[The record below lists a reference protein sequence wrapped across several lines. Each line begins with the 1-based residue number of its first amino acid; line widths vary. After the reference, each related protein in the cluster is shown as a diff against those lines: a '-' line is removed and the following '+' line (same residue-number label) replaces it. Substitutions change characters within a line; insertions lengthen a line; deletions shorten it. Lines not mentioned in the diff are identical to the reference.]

1 MDREIPQE
9 VLLRLLRQ
17 NRPRMQVAAHLSRRH
32 FLAASAASGTLSPF
46 LAAAATTQ
54 PPKIDVEG
62 RVLRIAFAGR
72 TWLIDAARFG
82 DSAQVSWRTAKS
94 AFQVFLT
101 RAHYPGTSVSGDLRA
116 DIYND
121 GAQWRI
127 AIEFGGAKSDAMLA
141 ESEAP
146 LLGAWM
152 AGTASFSFR
161 HAGRFQVG
169 EVSIHS
175 RTSNFAFTLDAGLRL
190 SWQGPTRIDLLVGQ
204 LSAEGGSLV
213 ASAGSHELLQQA
225 LDRAQPRA
233 VTSISLE
240 QLASSGKSFAISRVG
255 ASHRVEWNV
264 ATPLL
269 TMIAFDATASRREAL
284 AVLEA
289 AGSLGIKGPGL
300 PDSGSRL
307 LLKSAVLTTW
317 ASSPQRRV
325 QLAFSVQ
332 RSRFLMEAGAFSL
345 QVSGAAE
352 PLAISIEKGV
362 MVSWV
367 VDVELHEAHLPVRG
381 ASMASV
387 SFDPKPLQLSLVL
400 GGSEPPRGCIAYASL
415 AARPVLD
422 LPLESGKLHL
432 KRSADLFDLRFEF
445 RNYRIECASG
455 RTHLFARWAHEAGCE
470 AHPNPPTLIAVFWP
484 QHVQEEVF
492 SKAGTGFKNP
502 RSIDTL
508 NPRPIDTLK
517 FPNELARTAL
527 SGPSR
532 VAMQGLH
539 PALERKQGVELTI
552 EQITDWK
559 DLSLAV
565 NSRALP
571 ADASLADQLK
581 ANKLESW
588 TVRSDAR
595 NAIFTNLTTQPK
607 SDQTALE
614 PVTGLVVSPDKS
626 AWFET
631 PRAAPA
637 WHGAAA
643 LWTARLR
650 LGQNSAVRALHAR
663 RANFGFLS
671 GGCGPDGKP
680 PSQPELHT
688 FPSTLSAQDRA
699 ELVVLMSAYAMPSL
713 RRLQRDKDDAK
724 NAGFFDDPK
733 GMVLRPKEKLAFLS
747 DAVREYTVPSIG
759 GGAPTTQKVLQEG
772 VLLPRGF
779 QEFELSMSAL
789 KGTLRSR
796 WEGEPPAPL
805 STDPFF
811 ASALNIEGYIH
822 RTAYGRDALVQVA
835 YKGFLFP
842 LGHRAALLKVSE
854 RPFSPARGNTD
865 LLDPTAYLI
874 QRHYIVCRRPSK
886 TFPAMGQ
893 PFKGREFPASSV
905 EMVTLVT
912 PEIVPVDSS
921 PDERLDL
928 STLMFGATQGD
939 CLQRGREA
947 ATQLGRVFWPRTRPG
962 VSDGGSP
969 PNRYGYEVQFEY
981 KVDGQPQPIRSA
993 LIFVDNTAAHHA
1005 PTMQAVVQY
1014 YETLEYLSKYLE
1026 GDQQPPSKP
1035 VTGEEA
1041 KKYLRIAVT
1050 GGVERKY
1057 APALKSG
1064 ETSFQTEHW
1073 VLGATGGA
1081 GTDSGL
1087 ETQQPTLI
1095 ERLGGTKS
1103 EPSSTTE
1110 SFSMDALMEGADQP
1124 PFYPRMHRAYI
1135 KMQPLDRLLGR
1146 PQGLIEVGFANR
1158 YVVHA
1163 LEPAANPAA
1172 IYLDVL
1178 TRDVDL
1184 DVSGQGD
1191 ASGGVA
1197 KPNARLAAISRS
1209 QGMIGGRSVPR
1220 SASQNT
1226 AAAGRQLVR
1235 QGMPAGVPAAELKYD
1250 TSSAQAG
1257 KFDAAEFLGG
1267 AVADALLLGV
1277 IPLKDVIRVVSIGL
1291 APKLREVSEYASA
1304 ELASA
1309 LPDVARA
1316 IDSAI
1321 VAAVQAGNDAVHSAL
1336 GNSVGANP
1344 LQEFYPALA
1353 SRADRLQQVCKRIA
1367 QLPTDDLK
1375 QSFPALAGDLLEAG
1389 KDFVQAI
1396 EQVAANPTPQGLAE
1410 YLKMVREAEDA
1421 IRSLANPV
1429 SLRRFV
1435 TSQVH
1440 AIAASLFDDLTRYLF
1455 GSTSEIGPFDIA
1467 FGIASDASSGTA
1479 SGKDPVPGLQA
1490 RRAAV
1495 LQELISNPTAVVDRL
1510 RHSAMQQ
1517 SLAGFFAQ
1525 AFSRLDAMRREVTG
1539 LLVWARAE
1547 LADVVLG
1554 LLAQGDAQLRQVLP
1568 LRKLSM
1574 DFAADVAK
1582 ELDGFDAATVLLKDG
1597 VDALLSQVMD
1607 RLRGAIETTADQY
1620 RTKVHAEAKD
1630 AADAFRRALDKD
1642 IQDLTSKIEAAV
1654 QPVRDEFE
1662 AQLRAAQSERGQWQ
1676 RASELKEAPALAKSL
1691 ERAVRNEMERQVHA
1705 LEAKARAAA
1714 EDMLGRVAT
1723 EIASAAG
1730 ATLEAGSNLI
1740 EMVARSASSELQNW
1754 CTSGSAGALRELQ
1767 AVVLGTKDPVS
1778 ETLKAAGALHE
1789 DLMAMVVPLDIPAEQ
1804 RAEAESLLAQARRLV
1819 DQAIEQGQKLR
1830 DALEKAPQD
1839 PCTAPTEAAKVFAQF
1854 DDLVRARLRLLDN
1867 LVSGLGAA
1875 ARCQVFVQAG
1885 KANALK
1891 VSAKPVAANLCARIK
1906 DTIDKVRPLIVAP
1919 QQATDALKARAGDI
1933 DKLVGPTRQ
1942 GALVA
1947 LMRQLSDK
1955 AAVVA
1960 DALQQLAAECDS
1972 TSAALD
1978 KVARDLES
1986 QRSAVMALVEGEE
1999 RRLAGF
2005 LLDMVLPKF
2014 VPPAALTALGDA
2026 MSKASP
2032 FLAAIGKLHSDLQAA
2047 LDGLLKQIGNAASGS
2062 ALNELLATLAR
2073 PGLAA
2078 LAMAR
2083 DAVGDDAKLIANVTA
2098 AFNAKDSQAALVAVN
2113 TLQVNWQTRGAGIV
2127 RAAELLSRVVQSLM
2141 HGQLAA
2147 LFDFN
2152 GVRTEIQKRLLELV
2166 PTRITQTYD
2175 FDTRLED
2182 FPPGDPV
2189 FKIDR
2194 SAQPDALPLAGTA
2207 NDLVLKTTVQIDL
2220 LKNTRQAT
2228 LQGTVRPFDIRLLG
2242 SRLDLAT
2249 IKFKGAKFSASTGS
2263 SPTYSAEL
2271 LQVEIG
2277 SMLEFIKALQSF
2289 FAPKPG
2295 NGPYF
2300 GISLFPPEALA
2311 GYRYAAPIIPIGT
2324 LFVLNVAIDVS
2335 MHLPFDNRQAYFRFA
2350 FASRELP
2357 FLISAPPYGG
2367 GGFVALLANAK
2378 GIIGF
2383 EIQFE
2388 FGAVVPIE
2396 FGPLSA
2402 TGRVTAGIYLM
2413 SGVGTRVL
2421 EGFVCAVGE
2430 GNIACFGVSVN
2441 IAVRVRQQ
2449 DGGSM
2454 QGSSTYS
2461 FSFKVGIAE
2470 VSYAFSAQYTIQGG
2484 GGGGNR
2490 SVKTQSAA
2498 LASLRAGDK
2507 SLAARPTGVQWITT
2521 RVPAKQ
2527 SNWKAYRAHV
2537 AL

>member
-17 NRPRMQVAAHLSRRH
+17 NRPRMQGAAHLNRRH
-32 FLAASAASGTLSPF
+32 FLTVSAASGTLSPL
-46 LAAAATTQ
+46 LAAAATTL

-62 RVLRIAFAGR
+62 RVLRVAFAGR

-94 AFQVFLT
+94 ALQVFLT
-101 RAHYPGTSVSGDLRA
+101 RAHYPGTTVPGDLRA

-127 AIEFGGAKSDAMLA
+127 AIEFGGAKSDALLA

-146 LLGAWM
+146 LLDAWM
-152 AGTASFSFR
+152 AGTASFTFR

-175 RTSNFAFTLDAGLRL
+175 RTSHFAFTLDAGLRL

-204 LSAEGGSLV
+204 LSAGGGSLV
-213 ASAGSHELLQQA
+213 ASAGSHELLQQV

-240 QLASSGKSFAISRVG
+240 QLASSGTSFAISRVG
-255 ASHRVEWNV
+255 ASHRVEWDV

-269 TMIAFDATASRREAL
+269 TMIAFDTTASRHEAL

-300 PDSGSRL
+300 PDPGSLL

-317 ASSPQRRV
+317 ASSPRRRV
-325 QLAFSVQ
+325 QFAFSVQ
-332 RSRFLMEAGAFSL
+332 RSRFLVEAGGFAL
-345 QVSGAAE
+345 QVSGAVE
-352 PLAISIEKGV
+352 PVAISIEKGF
-362 MVSWV
+362 MASWV
-367 VDVELHEAHLPVRG
+367 LDVELHEAHLPVRG

-387 SFDPKPLQLSLVL
+387 SFEPKPLQLSLVL
-400 GGSEPPRGCIAYASL
+400 GGSVPPRSCIAYASL

-445 RNYRIECASG
+445 RNYRIECAGG
-455 RTHLFARWAHEAGCE
+455 RTYLFVRWAHEAGCE
-470 AHPNPPTLIAVFWP
+470 ARPNPPTLIAVFWP

-492 SKAGTGFKNP
+492 SRAGTGFKK
-502 RSIDTL
+502 
-508 NPRPIDTLK
+508 PRPIDTLK

-571 ADASLADQLK
+571 ADASLTDQLK

-588 TVRSDAR
+588 TLRSDAR

-607 SDQTALE
+607 PDQTALE
-614 PVTGLVVSPDKS
+614 PVTGLIVSPDKS

-631 PRAAPA
+631 PRSAPIG
-637 WHGAAA
+637 HGAAT

-671 GGCGPDGKP
+671 GGCGPG
-680 PSQPELHT
+680 QPELHT

-699 ELVVLMSAYAMPSL
+699 ELVVLMSAYVMPSL
-713 RRLQRDKDDAK
+713 RRLQRDKDDDK
-724 NAGFFDDPK
+724 GAGFFDDPK
-733 GMVLRPKEKLAFLS
+733 GMVLRPTEKLAFLS

-759 GGAPTTQKVLQEG
+759 GGPPTTQKVLQEG

-842 LGHRAALLKVSE
+842 LGHRAALIKVSE

-874 QRHYIVCRRPSK
+874 QRNYIVCRRPSK
-886 TFPAMGQ
+886 VFPAMGQ

-905 EMVTLVT
+905 EMVTVVT
-912 PEIVPVDSS
+912 PEIVPVDLS

-939 CLQRGREA
+939 CLQHGREA
-947 ATQLGRVFWPRTRPG
+947 ATSLGRVFWPRTRPG
-962 VSDGGSP
+962 VSDEGSP

-981 KVDGQPQPIRSA
+981 KVDGNPQPMRSA

-1014 YETLEYLSKYLE
+1014 YETLEYWSKQLE
-1026 GDQQPPSKP
+1026 GERAMPATPA
-1035 VTGEEA
+1035 TGEEA

-1064 ETSFQTEHW
+1064 ETRFQTEYW
-1073 VLGATGGA
+1073 VLGATGGV
-1081 GTDSGL
+1081 GTDAGSDS
-1087 ETQQPTLI
+1087 QPPTLMQ
-1095 ERLGGTKS
+1095 RLGGAKY
-1103 EPSSTTE
+1103 EASSTTE

-1124 PFYPRMHRAYI
+1124 PFYPRMHRGYI

-1163 LEPAANPAA
+1163 MEPAANPAA

-1178 TRDVDL
+1178 APIVDL

-1209 QGMIGGRSVPR
+1209 QGMIGGRSVPQPD
-1220 SASQNT
+1220 SQT
-1226 AAAGRQLVR
+1226 KAAPGRQLVR

-1309 LPDVARA
+1309 LPDIAHA

-1353 SRADRLQQVCKRIA
+1353 SRSDHLQQVCKRIA

-1375 QSFPALAGDLLEAG
+1375 LSFPALAGDLLEAG

-1396 EQVAANPTPQGLAE
+1396 EQVAANPAPQGLAE

-1421 IRSLANPV
+1421 LRSLADPV
-1429 SLRRFV
+1429 ALRRFV

-1440 AIAASLFDDLTRYLF
+1440 AIAASLFDDLTRHLF

-1467 FGIASDASSGTA
+1467 FGIATDASSGTA
-1479 SGKDPVPGLQA
+1479 PDKDAVPGLQA

-1495 LQELISNPTAVVDRL
+1495 LQELVGNPTAAVDRL

-1517 SLAGFFAQ
+1517 SLPGFFAQ

-1539 LLVWARAE
+1539 LLMWARAE

-1554 LLAQGDAQLRQVLP
+1554 LLAQGDAQLRRVLP
-1568 LRKLSM
+1568 LQELAM
-1574 DFAADVAK
+1574 HFAADVAK

-1597 VDALLSQVMD
+1597 VDALLRQVMD
-1607 RLRGAIETTADQY
+1607 RLRGAIEKTADQY

-1630 AADAFRRALDKD
+1630 AADAFLSALDKD

-1654 QPVRDEFE
+1654 QPVRDELE
-1662 AQLRAAQSERGQWQ
+1662 ARLRAAQSERGQWK
-1676 RASELKEAPALAKSL
+1676 RALELKEAPTLAKSL

-1723 EIASAAG
+1723 EIASAVG

-1754 CTSGSAGALRELQ
+1754 CSSGAAGALRELQ
-1767 AVVLGTKDPVS
+1767 AVVLGTKVLIS
-1778 ETLKAAGALHE
+1778 ETLKAASALNE
-1789 DLMAMVVPLDIPAEQ
+1789 DLVAMVVPLDIPAEQ
-1804 RAEAESLLAQARRLV
+1804 RAEAESLLAQARRLI
-1819 DQAIEQGQKLR
+1819 DQAIEQGEKLR
-1830 DALEKAPQD
+1830 DALEKAPQN
-1839 PCTAPTEAAKVFAQF
+1839 PCTAPTEAAKVIGQF

-1875 ARCQVFVQAG
+1875 ARFQVFVQAG

-1891 VSAKPVAANLCARIK
+1891 LSAKPATADLCARIK
-1906 DTIDKVRPLIVAP
+1906 DTIDKVRPIIVAP
-1919 QQATDALKARAGDI
+1919 QQATDALKARAGDV

-1960 DALQQLAAECDS
+1960 NALQELAAKCDG

-1986 QRSAVMALVEGEE
+1986 QRCAVMALVEGEE

-2014 VPPAALTALGDA
+2014 VPTAALTALGDA

-2032 FLAAIGKLHSDLQAA
+2032 FVAAIGKLHSDLQAA
-2047 LDGLLKQIGNAASGS
+2047 VDGLLQQIGNAASGS
-2062 ALNELLATLAR
+2062 TLSELLATLAR

-2083 DAVGDDAKLIANVTA
+2083 DAVGDDAKLIANVTS
-2098 AFNAKDSQAALVAVN
+2098 AFKAKDSQAALVAVN
-2113 TLQVNWQTRGAGIV
+2113 TLQVSWQTRGVGIV

-2152 GVRTEIQKRLLELV
+2152 GVRSEIQKRLLELV

-2182 FPPGDPV
+2182 FPSGDPV

-2194 SAQPDALPLAGTA
+2194 SAQPAALPLAGTA

-2228 LQGTVRPFDIRLLG
+2228 LKGTVRPFDIRLLG

-2249 IKFKGAKFSASTGS
+2249 IKFKGAEFAASTGS

-2271 LQVEIG
+2271 LRVEIG

-2378 GIIGF
+2378 GIISF

-2388 FGAVVPIE
+2388 FGAVVPIK

-2484 GGGGNR
+2484 SGGGSR
-2490 SVKTQSAA
+2490 SLRTQSTA

-2507 SLAARPTGVQWITT
+2507 ALTARPTGSQWITT

-2527 SNWKAYRAHV
+2527 SNWKAYRAHI